1 MKTIM
6 MFTAVCTL
14 ALSLAACQSAPTKS
28 LNDAN
33 MALKSAMA
41 ANEKAK
47 KMYVE
52 WRDTGKILKKARE
65 AKGKG
70 DFDKAVKLANKAE
83 REAVNA
89 VKQYND
95 QIPLKLY
102 Y

>member
-1 MKTIM
+1 MKTIIM
-6 MFTAVCTL
+6 YIAVCTL
-14 ALSLAACQSAPTKS
+14 ALSLTACQSAPTKS

-33 MALKSAMA
+33 MAIKSAMA
-41 ANEKAK
+41 ANGKAK
-47 KMYVE
+47 KLYVE
-52 WRDTGKILKKARE
+52 WRETGKILKKARK

-83 REAVNA
+83 REAINA
-89 VKQYND
+89 VKQHKD

>member
-1 MKTIM
+1 MKTTM

-14 ALSLAACQSAPTKS
+14 ALSLSACQSGPTKT
-28 LNDAN
+28 LADAN

-41 ANEKAK
+41 ANSKAK

-52 WRDTGKILKKARE
+52 WRDTGKILKNARK

-83 REAVNA
+83 REAINA
-89 VKQYND
+89 VKQAND